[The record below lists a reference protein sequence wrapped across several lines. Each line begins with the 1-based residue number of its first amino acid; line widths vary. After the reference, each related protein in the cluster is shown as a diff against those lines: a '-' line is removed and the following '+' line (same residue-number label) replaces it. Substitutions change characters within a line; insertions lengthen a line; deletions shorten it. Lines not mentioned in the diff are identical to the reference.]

1 MQKRL
6 AGPVLRGSD
15 VAVAVLEAI
24 REDNGDKAIS
34 VHDHGAYVR
43 IEAEDGLVVHRTSV
57 EAALGRP
64 FNMQEIEIHL
74 ASFSGKIEVTED
86 HARWFFKT

>member
-1 MQKRL
+1 MEKRL

-15 VAVAVLEAI
+15 VAAALLEAI
-24 REDNGDKAIS
+24 REDNANKPIS

-43 IEAEDGLVVHRTSV
+43 VEAEDGLIVSRASV